1 MNKLE
6 SAPLVSIVLT
16 TYNGQTF
23 LGQQLD
29 SLFQQTYPE
38 IEIIAVDDGSRD
50 HTVSILQ
57 EYAARHPNMKV
68 FVNETNL
75 GFIKNFE
82 KGCRLSSGNWI
93 ALCDQDDYWSP
104 EKIEKMVGQ
113 IGDHPMIYHDSRL
126 CGEDLQDLGRN
137 ISDIV
142 NFSSFDNCLQLS
154 VFCRMYGHALL
165 ITRSLFNKA
174 YPFLTIIP
182 HDWWL
187 SYMATLHGGIK
198 FLPEPLVL
206 YRQHVANVYGV
217 VGGKRKREE
226 GETRKGNAKSK
237 REERREKK
245 RKEVDAI
252 RSRIRIFYE
261 ACPEDYEKEKR
272 VLAALD
278 RSYRDFSL
286 VNDIRRVV
294 IFLRHYKL
302 LLTVKKYSLFRKY
315 LFCLKMFVKIK

>member
-1 MNKLE
+1 MNKAE
-6 SAPLVSIVLT
+6 STPLVSIVLT

-38 IEIIAVDDGSRD
+38 IEIIAVDDGSGD
-50 HTVSILQ
+50 HTVSILR

-93 ALCDQDDYWSP
+93 ALCDQDDYWRP

-113 IGDHPMIYHDSRL
+113 IGDHPMIYCDSRV
-126 CGEDLQDLGRN
+126 CDQDLRDTGKS

-142 NFSSFDNCLQLS
+142 NFSSYNSCLQLS

-165 ITRSLFNKA
+165 ITRVLFDKA
-174 YPFLTIIP
+174 NPFLTIIP

-187 SYMATLHGGIK
+187 SYMATLNGGIK

-206 YRQHVANVYGV
+206 YRQHAENVYGV
-217 VGGKRKREE
+217 VGGKSKKDVH
-226 GETRKGNAKSK
+226 RKGGFQ
-237 REERREKK
+237 RRREKK
-245 RKEVDAI
+245 REKKSREIDAI
-252 RSRIRIFYE
+252 RSRIAIFYE
-261 ACPEDYEKEKR
+261 ACPVHFEKEKK
-272 VLAALD
+272 VLAALN
-278 RSYRDFSL
+278 RSYRNFSL
-286 VNDIRRVV
+286 TNNTRRMVV
-294 IFLRHYKL
+294 FFRHYSL
-302 LLTVKKYSLFRKY
+302 LLTIKKYSLFRKY